1 MIKQTF
7 LMQFSSL
14 EIAVGMIIIM
24 LVFFYAGYRV
34 RKIFIVRH
42 KKFDGKSFG
51 AAEGSL
57 LGLLALLL
65 SFTFGMSSSKHDY
78 RLKVIVEEANDIGT
92 AILRADLYPDSIRN
106 VFRHD
111 FKNYVE
117 SRIEFFAA
125 GKDTARIYKSLRTS
139 YTIQQ
144 SLWNRATELGQDQS
158 NFSRT
163 SQMIPALNTMIDVVT
178 TRNAANLEKV
188 PELIIYVLF
197 LLCFTSAFMLGYSA
211 GIKPDLIIV
220 TGFVLMISITVYL
233 ILDLDRPRSGTITMD
248 SVNQNIAN
256 LRNMFTPGE

>member
-7 LMQFSSL
+7 LMQFSSF
-14 EIAVGMIIIM
+14 EIAIGMIVIM
-24 LVFFYAGYRV
+24 LVFFYAGFRV

-65 SFTFGMSSSKHDY
+65 SFTFSMSSSKHDY

-92 AILRADLYPDSIRN
+92 AILRADLYPDSIRTA
-106 VFRHD
+106 FRHD

-125 GKDTARIYKSLRTS
+125 GIDTARIYRSLETS
-139 YTIQQ
+139 AALQQ
-144 SLWNRATELGQDQS
+144 SLWNRASSLGREQS
-158 NFSRT
+158 NFHRS
-163 SQMIPALNTMIDVVT
+163 SQMIPALNAMIDIVT

-211 GIKPDLIIV
+211 GIKPDLIII

-233 ILDLDRPRSGTITMD
+233 ILDLDRPRSGTITME
-248 SVNQNIAN
+248 SVDKNIVN
-256 LRNMFTPGE
+256 LRSMFDPGE